1 LEETER
7 RSKMSG
13 GLFPSER
20 ERGTMAHFRFLTNL
34 IGVYDPPRDECQLV
48 FKSAIKE
55 EDNGKRQG
63 EKGD

>member
-1 LEETER
+1 
-7 RSKMSG
+7 MSG